1 MKLAAAYKCKDII
14 HTETS
19 STPPF
24 FIQKKTKVIDMREY
38 VVVSLRRLVNVLL
51 RVRMLLLHLWVLD
64 GSTTGLRNTGGR
76 AVLRCGAHRWTIRLR
91 SKLLVLHAITG
102 LDVLALL
109 GLIETSGSLR
119 LLAIWLLKGELLW
132 WLRLVLLDARSWAH
146 GWWLDCTNIGLVG
159 FVLAVAENH
168 EDGAEDDGTDDN

>member
-1 MKLAAAYKCKDII
+1 
-14 HTETS
+14 
-19 STPPF
+19 
-24 FIQKKTKVIDMREY
+24 MREY
-38 VVVSLRRLVNVLL
+38 VVASLRRLVNVLL

-64 GSTTGLRNTGGR
+64 GSAASLRNTGGRSLVHRR
-76 AVLRCGAHRWTIRLR
+76 AVLRCGAHRWTIRLRDATNFLARR

-146 GWWLDCTNIGLVG
+146 GRWLGCTSIDLVG
-159 FVLAVAENH
+159 FVLAAAEDQ